1 MSKAELKRINRAL
14 YAAYGRGHMARVAER
29 AGCSRQHVA
38 YVLSGARQSKRL
50 IAVMRAMLEE
60 RNGG

>member
-1 MSKAELKRINRAL
+1 MTKAERELKRINRAL

-38 YVLSGARQSKRL
+38 YVLSGARESKRL
-50 IAVMRAMLEE
+50 IAVMREMLEAL
-60 RNGG
+60 R